1 MHIKFQKNGGGYA
14 LETLEKSGV
23 EGTAIEKPFVFITGS
38 NGSGKSALMRS
49 IRSSIG
55 LKGEREGTSFHIR
68 ERDKFMAS
76 MPDEHPAL
84 LDLDALGWSNQKTY
98 FFDSRAT
105 SAIAKASTFD
115 DDDIFHHVSMI
126 AGGGSRCSHGEFVG
140 RDWWSALEW
149 AIAKPEK
156 GDAEKW
162 LFLDEPET
170 AIDSE
175 KLIIGLAALIEAAEV
190 GHLRVF
196 CASHSLLFASGLADN
211 EKVQTI
217 DLDEGIGW
225 LATAKLAVDLSGNP
239 EKLADL
245 GKSIVEKLNR

>member
-68 ERDKFMAS
+68 ERDKSMAS

-84 LDLDALGWSNQKTY
+84 IDLEALGWSDQKTY

-115 DDDIFHHVSMI
+115 DDDIMHHVSMI

-140 RDWWSALEW
+140 RDWWGALEW
-149 AIAKPEK
+149 AIAERKKSE
-156 GDAEKW
+156 GEKW

-175 KLIIGLAALIEAAEV
+175 KLIIGLAALIEAAEA

-225 LATAKLAVDLSGNP
+225 LKTAKLAIDLSSNP

>member
-1 MHIKFQKNGGGYA
+1 MQIKFRKEAGGYA
-14 LETLEKSGV
+14 LKALEESGID
-23 EGTAIEKPFVFITGS
+23 GTTIDKPFLFIAGS

-55 LKGEREGTSFHIR
+55 LKGEREGTPFEIK
-68 ERDKFMAS
+68 ERPDLLAS

-84 LDLDALGWSNQKTY
+84 LDLEALGWRDQKTY

-105 SAIAKASTFD
+105 SVIAKASTFD

-140 RDWWSALEW
+140 RDWWGALEW
-149 AIAKPEK
+149 AITKPQK
-156 GDAEKW
+156 GDGEKW

-175 KLIIGLAALIEAAEV
+175 KLIIGLAALLEAAKP
-190 GHLRVF
+190 GRLRIF
-196 CASHSLLFASGLADN
+196 CASHSLLFASGLADHQ
-211 EKVQTI
+211 KVQTI
-217 DLDEGIGW
+217 DLDSNIGW
-225 LATAKLAVDLSGNP
+225 LTTTKIALDLASNAD
-239 EKLADL
+239 KLADL
-245 GKSIVEKLNR
+245 GKSIVNKYNR

>member
-1 MHIKFQKNGGGYA
+1 MQIKFQEDAGGYA
-14 LETLEKSGV
+14 LDTLKKSGV
-23 EGTAIEKPFVFITGS
+23 EGTVIEKPFVFITGS

-55 LKGEREGTSFHIR
+55 LQGEREGMPFRIKETPNSFS
-68 ERDKFMAS
+68 S
-76 MPDEHPAL
+76 MPDEHSAL
-84 LDLDALGWSNQKTY
+84 LDLEALGWSNQKTY
-98 FFDSRAT
+98 FFDSRST
-105 SAIAKASTFD
+105 SALAKATAFD
-115 DDDIFHHVSMI
+115 DADIMHHVSMI

-149 AIAKPEK
+149 AIATPKK
-156 GDAEKW
+156 RDAEKW

-190 GHLRVF
+190 GRLRIF

-211 EKVQTI
+211 RKVQTI

-225 LATAKLAVDLSGNP
+225 LATAKLAIDLSANP

-245 GKSIVEKLNR
+245 GKSIVKKLNR